1 VDGMAK
7 LLRERIC
14 LQTFTTLVELSG
26 FRSDGALLPD
36 GSLVFRQSD
45 QEARRRGMKR
55 LLVFRLDEHSEPKW
69 KSLDEAEATR
79 SHSYES
85 VQAREESCDDF
96 LRRDGVPA
104 KSREEFLSEFAEWD
118 PQVRERLDIISPGRL
133 RPVLST
139 TYLLE
144 RAMREWVESWSAPRS
159 KPVLGSLASPADE
172 RSR

>member
-7 LLRERIC
+7 LLRG

-55 LLVFRLDEHSEPKW
+55 LLVFRLDENSEPKW
-69 KSLDEAEATR
+69 KTLDEAEATR
-79 SHSYES
+79 SHSYKS
-85 VQAREESCDDF
+85 VQALEESCDDF

-104 KSREEFLSEFAEWD
+104 KAREAFLSEFAEWD
-118 PQVRERLDIISPGRL
+118 PQVRHRLDIINPGRS
-133 RPVLST
+133 RST

-159 KPVLGSLASPADE
+159 KQVLGSLASPAAE